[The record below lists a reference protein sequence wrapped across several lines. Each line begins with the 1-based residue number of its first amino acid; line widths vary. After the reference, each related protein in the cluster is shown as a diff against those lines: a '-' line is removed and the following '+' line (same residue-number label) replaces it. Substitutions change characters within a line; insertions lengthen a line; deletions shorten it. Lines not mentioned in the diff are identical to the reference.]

1 VEFALIKVIIPVLV
15 GTCIAAMAVINV
27 MVADAA
33 RLTSSQAR
41 ATELLR
47 LSNDEMP
54 VKAEQPAGST
64 RRI

>member
-1 VEFALIKVIIPVLV
+1 
-15 GTCIAAMAVINV
+15 MAVINV

-54 VKAEQPAGST
+54 VKAEQPAAST

>member
-54 VKAEQPAGST
+54 VKAEQPAAST